1 METRMTPLK
10 NPLPADFR
18 EHLHKTVPEQMTRYS
33 VGRHTIMRWRRMSG
47 VSVHQRAWTDE
58 MLNTLKTLVEDG
70 YSYDAIAKQMNV
82 GRKRV
87 CNAVDRYRLSK
98 GTPQTRRV
106 PTKPVPEDF
115 VQRWTDSPV
124 SWLCKHYGVSTKT
137 IRRWVISKGL
147 KRVQKGANVRAV
159 DFTRQPAEKQ
169 KQIPKPGCM
178 TAPVDRGYKEDSAAG
193 EAQRFLQDK
202 GYIPVVRCDA
212 ERVAKPGG
220 KFWICGLV
228 KGALT
233 DAQLVARATEIRE
246 RDQRLYGRAA

>member
-1 METRMTPLK
+1 MTPLK

-18 EHLHKTVPEQMTRYS
+18 EHLHKTVPEQMTRYG

-98 GTPQTRRV
+98 GTPKSRRV
-106 PTKPVPEDF
+106 PAKPVPDDF
-115 VQRWTDSPV
+115 VTMWTDNPV

-137 IRRWVISKGL
+137 VRRWVVSKGL
-147 KRVQKGANVRAV
+147 KRPQKGANVRAV
-159 DFTRQPAEKQ
+159 DFTRQTASAAPK
-169 KQIPKPGCM
+169 IPKPGYM

-193 EAQRFLQDK
+193 EAQRVLQRDGWK
-202 GYIPVVRCDA
+202 PVVRCTAD
-212 ERVAKPGG
+212 G
-220 KFWICGLV
+220 KQDPKGRFWICGRSVGISDSELIE
-228 KGALT
+228 
-233 DAQLVARATEIRE
+233 RA
-246 RDQRLYGRAA
+246 GRALRRMAA

>member
-1 METRMTPLK
+1 MTPLK

-18 EHLHKTVPEQMTRYS
+18 EHLHKTVPEQMAIYG

-47 VSVHQRAWTDE
+47 VSVHQRAWTDD

-98 GTPQTRRV
+98 GTPQSRRV
-106 PTKPVPEDF
+106 PAKPAPDDF
-115 VQRWTDSPV
+115 VNMWTDNPV

-137 IRRWVISKGL
+137 VRRWVQVKGL
-147 KRVQKGANVRAV
+147 KRAQKGANVRAV
-159 DFTRQPAEKQ
+159 DFTRQAPEKTP
-169 KQIPKPGCM
+169 KIAKPGYM

-193 EAQRFLQDK
+193 EAQRVLQRDGWK
-202 GYIPVVRCDA
+202 PVVRCTA
-212 ERVAKPGG
+212 EG
-220 KFWICGLV
+220 KQDPKGRFWICGRSV
-228 KGALT
+228 AIT
-233 DAQLVARATEIRE
+233 DSELIERA
-246 RDQRLYGRAA
+246 GRALRRMAA

>member
-1 METRMTPLK
+1 MTPLK

-18 EHLHKTVPEQMTRYS
+18 EHLHKTVPEQMARYS

-58 MLNTLKTLVEDG
+58 MLNTLKELVEDG

-98 GTPQTRRV
+98 GTPQSRRV
-106 PTKPVPEDF
+106 PAKPVPDDF
-115 VQRWTDSPV
+115 VQRWSDNPV

-137 IRRWVISKGL
+137 VRRWVVSKGL

-159 DFTRQPAEKQ
+159 DFTRQPASVAPK
-169 KQIPKPGCM
+169 IPKPGYM

-193 EAQRFLQDK
+193 EAQRYLQSL
-202 GYIPVVRCDA
+202 GYRPVVRCDA
-212 ERVAKPGG
+212 AGVAKQHGAL
-220 KFWICGLV
+220 WICGRTV
-228 KGALT
+228 GLT
-233 DAQLVARATEIRE
+233 DRELVAKAGEIRE
-246 RDQRLYGRAA
+246 RNFRLYGRAA